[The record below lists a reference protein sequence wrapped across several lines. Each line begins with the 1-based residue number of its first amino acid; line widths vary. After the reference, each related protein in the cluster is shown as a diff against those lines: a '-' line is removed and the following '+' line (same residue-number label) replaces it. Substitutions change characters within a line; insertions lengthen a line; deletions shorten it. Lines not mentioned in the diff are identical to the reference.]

1 MRGKMSLVEALVQNE
16 PVVEALVQNE
26 PVVEALVQTDQV
38 VEALHHDHE
47 VVEEVQEVKET
58 LGRAVGRPDGN
69 GKKKKSIN
77 LLCGVKLVKEKKTRG
92 KKSQKK

>member
-1 MRGKMSLVEALVQNE
+1 MQNKHVDEALVPALELQAGAHSE
-16 PVVEALVQNE
+16 PDCAI
-26 PVVEALVQTDQV
+26 
-38 VEALHHDHE
+38 
-47 VVEEVQEVKET
+47 EEVKQT
-58 LGRAVGRPDGN
+58 LGCAVGRPDGN